1 MMMNLMML
9 SLDSSIASNR
19 RFAVAIQVLKRE
31 MDQLDTWLEVR
42 RPVLEDKALGD
53 SIDAVEEQLQK
64 HDDFEKMVLAQEE
77 RFGAINRMTLV
88 RPHPCC
94 FDIGLGWFLL
104 ALTGS
109 VTLAQHIICP
119 AVCTVFLGSFILLPI
134 RPLTRIS
141 RDAISLQ

>member
-88 RPHPCC
+88 RPYPYC
-94 FDIGLGWFLL
+94 FGIGLDFIKDIGF
-104 ALTGS
+104 
-109 VTLAQHIICP
+109 CN
-119 AVCTVFLGSFILLPI
+119 
-134 RPLTRIS
+134 
-141 RDAISLQ
+141 